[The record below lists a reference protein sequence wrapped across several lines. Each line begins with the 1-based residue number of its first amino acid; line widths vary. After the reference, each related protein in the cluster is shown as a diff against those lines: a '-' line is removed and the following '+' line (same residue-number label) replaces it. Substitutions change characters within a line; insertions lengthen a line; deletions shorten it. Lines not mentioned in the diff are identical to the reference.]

1 MKIAV
6 VAANG
11 AAGQLIVKE
20 ALERGHEVTAIVR
33 SENKSQAEKVLVKD
47 LFDLTKEDVAD
58 FDVLVSAFG
67 AFTPETLPLHSK
79 SVEHFNDLLAGSDTR
94 LVIVG
99 GAGSLYVDETKTMRL
114 LDTPDFPDEFKPLAS
129 AQADELDLIRQK
141 NNLKWTF
148 VSPAADFDPEAPK
161 TGNYVLA
168 GEIFTVNDKGDSFIS
183 YSDYAVA
190 MLDIIESGEYEQE
203 RISVRGK

>member
-47 LFDLTKEDVAD
+47 LFDLTKEDLKD
-58 FDVLVSAFG
+58 FDVVVSAFG
-67 AFTPETLPLHSK
+67 AFTPETLTLHSK

-99 GAGSLYVDETKTMRL
+99 GAGSLYVDETRTTRL

-141 NNLKWTF
+141 NDLKWTF
-148 VSPAADFDPEAPK
+148 VSPAADFAPEAPK

-168 GEIFTVNDKGDSFIS
+168 GEVFTVNDKGASFIS

-190 MLDIIESGEYEQE
+190 MMDIIESGKYEQE

>member
-58 FDVLVSAFG
+58 FDVVVSAFG

-141 NNLKWTF
+141 NNLNWTF

-190 MLDIIESGEYEQE
+190 MVDIIESGEYEQE